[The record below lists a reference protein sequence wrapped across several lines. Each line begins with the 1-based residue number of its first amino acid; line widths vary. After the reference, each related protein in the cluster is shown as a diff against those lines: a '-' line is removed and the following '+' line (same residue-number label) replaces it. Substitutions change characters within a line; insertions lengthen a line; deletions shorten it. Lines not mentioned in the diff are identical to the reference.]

1 MIKNSKIRHILSND
15 GLWFILYY
23 ILRFTSLD
31 RILSDKLYLKIK
43 YRCFMGKPLQ
53 LDPPITYNDKLQW
66 LKLYDHN
73 PLYTSLVDKY
83 EVKKIVAEKMGEQ
96 YIIPT
101 LGVWDNVDR
110 IDFDSLPNQF
120 VLKTT
125 HDSGGV
131 CICKDKGI
139 FDIEAAKKKL
149 RKSFNTNFFLLGR
162 EWPYKN
168 VPKRIIAE
176 KYMEDLDTKELRDYK
191 FFCFSGE
198 VKMMFIA
205 TDRQN
210 REEPFFDFFDRDFN
224 HLDIIN
230 GHPQNPSQPS
240 MPVHYSEMIRLAEE
254 LSQGIPHVRI
264 DFYEVNGKIYFGE
277 YTFFHH
283 SGCMPME
290 PEEWDY
296 KMGEWIK
303 I

>member
-1 MIKNSKIRHILSND
+1 
-15 GLWFILYY
+15 
-23 ILRFTSLD
+23 
-31 RILSDKLYLKIK
+31 
-43 YRCFMGKPLQ
+43 
-53 LDPPITYNDKLQW
+53 
-66 LKLYDHN
+66 
-73 PLYTSLVDKY
+73 
-83 EVKKIVAEKMGEQ
+83 
-96 YIIPT
+96 
-101 LGVWDNVDR
+101 
-110 IDFDSLPNQF
+110 
-120 VLKTT
+120 
-125 HDSGGV
+125 
-131 CICKDKGI
+131 
-139 FDIEAAKKKL
+139 
-149 RKSFNTNFFLLGR
+149 
-162 EWPYKN
+162 
-168 VPKRIIAE
+168 
-176 KYMEDLDTKELRDYK
+176 
-191 FFCFSGE
+191 
-198 VKMMFIA
+198 MMFIA

-240 MPVHYSEMIRLAEE
+240 KPLHYLEMIRLAEE

>member
-1 MIKNSKIRHILSND
+1 MSKNSKIRNILSKD

-23 ILRFTSLD
+23 ILRFSSLD

-43 YRCFMGKPLQ
+43 YRCFMGKPLH
-53 LDPPITYNDKLQW
+53 LDPPITFNEKLQW

-73 PLYTSLVDKY
+73 PIYTTMADKY
-83 EVKKIVAEKMGEQ
+83 AVKKFVAEKIGEQ

-101 LGVWDNVDR
+101 LGVWDNVES
-110 IDFDSLPNQF
+110 IDFNSLPNQF
-120 VLKTT
+120 ALKTT

-131 CICKDKGI
+131 CICKDIGN

-149 RKSFNTNFFLLGR
+149 SDSLKTNFYLLGR
-162 EWPYKN
+162 EWPYED

-191 FFCFSGE
+191 FFCFLGE

-210 REEPFFDFFDRDFN
+210 RVEPYFDFYDRDFN

-230 GHPQNPSQPS
+230 GHPQNPLTPS
-240 MPVHYSEMIRLAEE
+240 KPTHYSEMIRLAEK
-254 LSQGIPHVRI
+254 LSQGIPHVRV
-264 DFYEVNGKIYFGE
+264 DFYEVNGNIYFGE